1 MQGGPGAVR
10 SNRPRRNVVVD
21 HAVDYDIGNEARVRV
36 MDEDEFHAHQ
46 VKYNYPPQV
55 VATAQ
60 ATCDY
65 LATHIKTAE
74 PFTTA
79 YKPYLS
85 QIRSLT
91 EV

>member
-1 MQGGPGAVR
+1 MRDGT
-10 SNRPRRNVVVD
+10 
-21 HAVDYDIGNEARVRV
+21 VRV

-65 LATHIKTAE
+65 LATHITTTE

-79 YKPYLS
+79 YKPYLA
-85 QIRSLT
+85 QIRSM
-91 EV
+91 